1 MKVEGAQSFVC
12 SAVDIVVVTVCD
24 EMMLAALAVDAAVVI
39 SLLTAGDA
47 VATKCR
53 SVIAL
58 VTAAQR

>member
-1 MKVEGAQSFVC
+1 
-12 SAVDIVVVTVCD
+12 
-24 EMMLAALAVDAAVVI
+24 MLADLAVDAVAVI
-39 SLLTAGDA
+39 ALFTAGDA